1 MQESLVVIQESKFYK
16 SRIVPFNEDVKH
28 RLEEY
33 LEWRKKSGFPQE
45 PESALFIDDRAF
57 PVNIHTFSAC
67 FKHFRKKAGIS
78 RVVGGIYQPRI
89 QDLRHTFATNRLK
102 SWYVEQKD
110 VQGLLP
116 ILSSYL
122 GHTHLAHTSVY
133 LSMTSELLEE
143 ASNRFENYVDYE

>member
-1 MQESLVVIQESKFYK
+1 MFQTYQE
-16 SRIVPFNEDVKH
+16 
-28 RLEEY
+28 
-33 LEWRKKSGFPQE
+33 
-45 PESALFIDDRAF
+45 
-57 PVNIHTFSAC
+57 
-67 FKHFRKKAGIS
+67 KAGIG
-78 RVVGGIYQPRI
+78 RDDGGIYQPRI

-133 LSMTSELLEE
+133 LSMTSDLLEE
-143 ASNRFENYVDYE
+143 ASNRFENYIGYE